1 MIEVFTSDIALQS
14 ALAVFLALVIYLISL
29 FLCRVQGMS
38 KDEIVLVMKS
48 MDKVDKNLSL
58 FLSLSKKKSLERDKA
73 RKILL
78 EIRILLKNS
87 ASVLQVY
94 LYEKED
100 KPKIR
105 SCITKLNALQ
115 NRCDNIALAYNNN
128 KPEDLERTI
137 EGIRADLKKVQ
148 TLLSICKKEQDEDRK
163 KVI

>member
-1 MIEVFTSDIALQS
+1 MREVFTSDIAMES
-14 ALAVFLALVIYLISL
+14 GLAVLLALVVYFVSL
-29 FLCRVQGMS
+29 FLCRIQGMS
-38 KDEIVLVMKS
+38 KDEIVKVMKS
-48 MDKVDKNLSL
+48 MDKVDRNLTL
-58 FLSLSKKKSLERDKA
+58 FLSLSKKKSLNRDKA

-105 SCITKLNALQ
+105 SCITKINALEAK
-115 NRCDNIALAYNNN
+115 CDNIAIAYNND
-128 KPEDLERTI
+128 KIDDLEKTI
-137 EGIRADLKKVQ
+137 EGIRGDLKKVQ
-148 TLLSICKKEQDEDRK
+148 TLLGICRKEQEEDRK